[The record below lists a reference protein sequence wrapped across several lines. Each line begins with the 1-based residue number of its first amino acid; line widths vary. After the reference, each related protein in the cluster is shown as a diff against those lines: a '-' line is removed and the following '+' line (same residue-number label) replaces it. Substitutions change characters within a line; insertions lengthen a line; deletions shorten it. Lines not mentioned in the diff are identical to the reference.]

1 MVGLRK
7 RNHLRNSKT
16 EILPER
22 SASTLRKDDQ
32 SLLGENC
39 AVSKG
44 TAQCHRGAGATHVNA
59 YFGSAPGG
67 GTGSRIKANPP
78 GPPSAE

>member
-1 MVGLRK
+1 MAGLRK
-7 RNHLRNSKT
+7 RDHLRNSNT

-22 SASTLRKDDQ
+22 SASTARKHDQ
-32 SLLGENC
+32 SLLRENC

-44 TAQCHRGAGATHVNA
+44 TAQCHGRVHVNA

-67 GTGSRIKANPP
+67 GIGSRIKANPH
-78 GPPSAE
+78 GPPIVAG